1 MTSKWDEQRETLLP
15 DVKNYLDITWSD
27 EALDKKI
34 WDITVA
40 GMLYLDSK
48 IGTAQDYTQPGLARA
63 LLMDYVRY
71 TRDGAADIFEH
82 NYLHLLLAARNERLV
97 TDFAENTQK
106 PDPP

>member
-1 MTSKWDEQRETLLP
+1 MTSKWDEQRGTLLP
-15 DVKNYLDITWSD
+15 DIKNYLDITWAD
-27 EALDKKI
+27 DALDRKI
-34 WDITVA
+34 WDIIMA

-48 IGTAQDYTQPGLARA
+48 IGAEQDYTAPGLARA

-82 NYLHLLLAARNERLV
+82 NYLHLLLAARNERMV
-97 TDFAENTQK
+97 TDFAKNAQK

>member
-1 MTSKWDEQRETLLP
+1 MIGMYDTELLP
-15 DVKNYLDITWSD
+15 DIKNYLDITWSD
-27 EALDKKI
+27 DALDKKI
-34 WDITVA
+34 WGITVT

-48 IGTAQDYTQPGLARA
+48 IGTEQDYTKPG

-97 TDFAENTQK
+97 TSFAENAQK

>member
-1 MTSKWDEQRETLLP
+1 MTSKWDEQREMLLP
-15 DVKNYLDITWSD
+15 DIKNYLDITWSD
-27 EALDKKI
+27 DALDKKI
-34 WDITVA
+34 WGITVA

-48 IGTAQDYTQPGLARA
+48 IGTAQDYTAPGLARA

-71 TRDGAADIFEH
+71 TRDGSADIFEH